1 MVNISL
7 LVQSRHDALSVYRVD
22 RKTRNVK
29 SHWVDPHQC
38 LGMDYARC
46 IFDLL
51 VALCLWC
58 SQSPS
63 LSMKCHLAGSSDKEL
78 GVLECRDRKRWSTV
92 SERDTSIGKEL
103 LLTKRIAL
111 NKAEMWKAFY
121 FPLPRK
127 SENRPNDLNV
137 IDAIDNL

>member
-63 LSMKCHLAGSSDKEL
+63 LSMKYHLVGSSDKEL

-92 SERDTSIGKEL
+92 SERNTALGKEL

-111 NKAEMWKAFY
+111 NKAETWKLFIFH
-121 FPLPRK
+121 FPEKAKIVPM
-127 SENRPNDLNV
+127 
-137 IDAIDNL
+137 I